1 MSSGL
6 VFMVGGT
13 PLCCYDSG
21 HLVQYNQ
28 YANRLIL
35 IQGQKGQVPALITV
49 STKASSS
56 SSKEEL
62 LCELFLKGERERE
75 KSMARPAAPNS
86 MSCQTKNIFPILNGP
101 THPSTK
107 RGGPLVWHYMSL
119 GLSKSNSPLVH
130 GCLYLPSLFDFLGH
144 GPNEARP

>member
-75 KSMARPAAPNS
+75 KKHGASSGAKFHELPNQEYLSNLEWSHPPKHKEGWSPGLALHVARAV
-86 MSCQTKNIFPILNGP
+86 QK
-101 THPSTK
+101 
-107 RGGPLVWHYMSL
+107 
-119 GLSKSNSPLVH
+119 
-130 GCLYLPSLFDFLGH
+130 
-144 GPNEARP
+144 